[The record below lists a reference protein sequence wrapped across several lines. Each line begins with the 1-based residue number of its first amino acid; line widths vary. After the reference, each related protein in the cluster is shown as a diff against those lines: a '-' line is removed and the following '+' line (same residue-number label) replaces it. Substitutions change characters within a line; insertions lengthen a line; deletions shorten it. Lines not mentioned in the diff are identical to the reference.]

1 MRAIGCGVAQRC
13 VVLPLAPSMTA
24 ERVRFAPSPTG
35 YLHIGG
41 VRTALYNWL
50 WAKKT
55 GGQFILRIEDTD
67 QERSTEESVQVIFDA
82 MKWLEL
88 DWDEGPGVGGPN
100 GPYFQTQRLD
110 IYREH
115 ADRMIERGTAYRC
128 YATKEELDAERERQ
142 AKGGNPYF
150 KYPGWW
156 RDKGPKDWLADKPYV
171 VRLKAPRSGSTGW
184 VDLVKGRIDVPNEQQ
199 QDVVLMRANGI
210 PLYNFGA
217 AVDDITMGI
226 TLVARG
232 DDHVVNTPI
241 QLLVYEALGM
251 QAPKLAHLPM
261 INGPDGKKL
270 SKRNAAV
277 SAAEYREMGYLP
289 DSVLNYLARL
299 GWSHGDQEIFS
310 RSELIEKFDWAHC
323 GRTPAQ
329 YDLKKFQFVQSSHLR
344 ALSDERLAEL
354 ARPFFAKD
362 VTIPSDARLAAAVG
376 TVKTR
381 ATTLVEVG
389 QMVDFYYRDALE
401 FDAKAVA
408 KFLVPDAAPRLADF
422 RALLAKQD
430 AFDRASLETQTNAWL
445 LERGLQIKD
454 VAQAARV
461 SLTGKSQS
469 PGLFEVL
476 EVLGKERVLSRLEH
490 GAETAASA
498 APKSAG

>member
-1 MRAIGCGVAQRC
+1 
-13 VVLPLAPSMTA
+13 MTA

-55 GGQFILRIEDTD
+55 KGTFILRIEDTD
-67 QERSTEESVQVIFDA
+67 VERSTAESTQVIFDA
-82 MKWLEL
+82 MKWLGL

-100 GPYFQTQRLD
+100 GPYFQTKRLE
-110 IYREH
+110 IYKDF
-115 ADRMIERGTAYRC
+115 ADKMIERGTAYRC
-128 YATKEELDAERERQ
+128 YATKEELQAEKDRQ
-142 AKGGNPYF
+142 TAAGNPYS

-156 RDKGPKDWLADKPYV
+156 RDKGPKDWLDDKPYV
-171 VRLKAPRSGSTGW
+171 VRLKTPKSGTTGW
-184 VDLVKGRIDVPNEQQ
+184 VDLVKGRIDVPNDQQ
-199 QDVVLMRANGI
+199 QDQVLIRQNGM

-217 AVDDITMGI
+217 AIDDLTMGV

-241 QLLVYEALGM
+241 QILIYEALGKS
-251 QAPKLAHLPM
+251 APKIAHLPM

-277 SAAEYREMGYLP
+277 SVAEYQQMGFLP
-289 DSVLNYLARL
+289 DAVLNYLARL

-310 RSELIEKFDWAHC
+310 RAEMIEHFDWSHC
-323 GRTPAQ
+323 GHTPAQ

-344 ALSDERLAEL
+344 GLSDEALGAL
-354 ARPFFAKD
+354 ARPLLAADAKLD
-362 VTIPSDARLAAAVG
+362 DDARYASAIG

-381 ATTLVEVG
+381 ATTLVETA
-389 QMVDFYYRDALE
+389 QMVDFYFRDTLA
-401 FDAKAVA
+401 FDDKAVA
-408 KFLVPDAAPRLADF
+408 KFLVPAAAQVLNDF
-422 RALLAKQD
+422 RAHLAAQS
-430 AFDRASLETQTNAWL
+430 AFDRASLEAATTAWL
-445 LERGLQIKD
+445 TEKGLQIKD

-469 PGLFEVL
+469 PGLYEVL
-476 EVLGKERVLSRLEH
+476 EVLGKDRSLARLEA
-490 GAETAASA
+490 GAAMASK
-498 APKSAG
+498 PAGA

>member
-1 MRAIGCGVAQRC
+1 
-13 VVLPLAPSMTA
+13 MTA

-50 WAKKT
+50 WARQTKGT
-55 GGQFILRIEDTD
+55 FILRIEDTD
-67 QERSTEESVQVIFDA
+67 TERSTAESTQVILDA
-82 MKWLEL
+82 MKWLDL

-100 GPYFQTQRLD
+100 GPYFQTERVE
-110 IYREH
+110 IYKEF

-142 AKGGNPYF
+142 AKAGNPYF
-150 KYPGWW
+150 RYPGTW
-156 RDKGPKDWLADKPYV
+156 RDKGPKDWPTDGRPYV
-171 VRLKAPRSGSTGW
+171 VRLKSPKSGSTGW

-199 QDVVLMRANGI
+199 QDVVLIRSNGI

-217 AVDDITMGI
+217 AIDDITMGV

-232 DDHVVNTPI
+232 DDHVVNTPVQI
-241 QLLVYEALGM
+241 LVYEALGKSP
-251 QAPKLAHLPM
+251 PKFAHLPM

-277 SAAEYREMGYLP
+277 SVAEYRDMGFLP
-289 DSVLNYLARL
+289 DAVLNYLARL

-310 RSELIEKFDWAHC
+310 RSEMIQHFDWSHV
-323 GRTPAQ
+323 GRTAAQ

-344 ALSDERLAEL
+344 ALDDAKLGEF
-354 ARPFFAKD
+354 ARPYLKAGASIDSEERF
-362 VTIPSDARLAAAVG
+362 RAAIG

-381 ATTLVEVG
+381 AVTLLEVG
-389 QMVDFYYRDALE
+389 EMVDFYFRDTLD
-401 FDAKAVA
+401 FDAKAAA
-408 KFLVPDAAPRLADF
+408 KFLVPTAATLLGDF
-422 RALLAKQD
+422 RAHLAAQPS
-430 AFDRASLETQTNAWL
+430 FERASLEAATTAWL
-445 LERGLQIKD
+445 TERGLQIKD

-469 PGLFEVL
+469 PGLYEVL
-476 EVLGKERVLSRLEH
+476 EVLGRDRALARLEA
-490 GAETAASA
+490 GAQRASRAAST
-498 APKSAG
+498 